1 MSTLKLQIL
10 LGAVDKLTA
19 PLKAVTGQ
27 SRITAKDLADTKAKV
42 RDLEKQ
48 SGQVDGYRTLGKQ
61 IGATRAELTQAQQTA
76 QRMAKELAA
85 TANPTKAMTRELER
99 AKGAVRDLTNK
110 EREMVSRHGA
120 MKAAMQQAGINTRQ
134 LSQHQRQLKSDLT
147 ATTAQLEQQRSK
159 LTQVAAQQ
167 KRIAQVKA
175 NYDKTMAMRGTMAGY
190 GAAGMATGA
199 AGLYKINSIAS
210 VGLDFDAQM
219 SKVQA
224 LTRLQKDSAELAML
238 RQQARDLGASTSF
251 TAMDAAQ
258 AQGFLAMSGFNPK
271 QIKAAM
277 PDMLDLAK
285 ASGVGLDQTAD
296 IASNIL
302 SAFKMEAAQMG
313 RVSDTLA
320 LTMTTSNVDL
330 NMLAETMKYM
340 GPIANKAGMS
350 LEEAA
355 AAAGLLGNIG
365 IQGSNSGTALRAML
379 NRLAGPTSKADK
391 LMKSLGVTTK
401 DASGNMLNIVDI
413 MAQVAKQ
420 TEKMG
425 NADQLAAYKE
435 IFGEEAASGMAE
447 LIGQAGAG
455 GFAKYAAMI
464 RQQSKGVAKE
474 MAAVMGDNA
483 RGDLDNMTSAW
494 EDLNIQMLETQN
506 GPLRGLIQQV
516 TSMTQ
521 AAGAWMRANPELTAT
536 LTKVAAITAVAAA
549 AGGSLLLIVAGL
561 LGPLAMLKFALGGTL
576 VRLGGLFLSTN
587 KTAESMSMFSRIMA
601 LNSRMAAPLL
611 AKWAALGNAIKGLS
625 FAKVGAGMNAMLT
638 TITNLPTKIGAMTAA
653 TWRYITAQ
661 WAASKATA
669 ATKFTSMISGIRAA
683 TAATSAYVAA
693 NGVMGTSMNLLK
705 GAASGTISL
714 LKGGL
719 VGALRLVGQ
728 TIAVVGRLL
737 LMNPIGLLVTAIGL
751 AALTIYRY
759 WEPIKAFFSGFF
771 QGLKEGLGPVAAVFT
786 PAFEAMAGALS
797 PLKPI
802 WDGISSAL
810 GSAWEWVTNLL
821 TPIKT
826 TQQELD
832 GATNAGKRFGLWLGG
847 LGKSFIDVIA
857 DFTKFGADLIDGLI
871 KGISDKWAELKT
883 KIAAMTDLLP
893 DWWNGGSE
901 VKASVGNASTA
912 PAVQAGKEGGF
923 AGFYDKGGLIQ
934 AGKWGIAGENGP
946 EVVKGPA
953 SIISRRHTAAMA
965 SAAMLASMPLAAM
978 QPHQDATRTIR
989 EQVVPAALRQPADT
1003 VRTIREQVMPAELR
1017 HPADTARTIREQVM
1031 PAELRQ
1037 PVEAAQTIREQV
1049 VPAEL
1054 NRPANSYSRP
1064 GPRIVETPK
1073 LAPARGDTN
1082 IHISAPIHIAQQPG
1096 QSSVDVAQE
1105 VRRELDRRERQASAR
1120 TRASLRDNS

>member
-48 SGQVDGYRTLGKQ
+48 SAKIDGFKQLGAQLGVTNANLQAAKDRFEQVKQ
-61 IGATRAELTQAQQTA
+61 TI
-76 QRMAKELAA
+76 AA
-85 TANPTKAMTRELER
+85 TANPTRMMVNEFNKAE
-99 AKGAVRDLTNK
+99 KSVK
-110 EREMVSRHGA
+110 E
-120 MKAAMQQAGINTRQ
+120 
-134 LSQHQRQLKSDLT
+134 LT
-147 ATTAQLEQQRSK
+147 AKQAEMNTKYEGMKLSLQTATMGAKDLAKTQERLKNATAAANEKLKQQRAD
-159 LTQVAAQQ
+159 LDRMAAQQ
-167 KRIAQVKA
+167 KRLAQVKA
-175 NYDKTMAMRGTMAGY
+175 NYDKTMNLRNSMAGH

-224 LTRLQKDSAELAML
+224 LTRLQKGSAELAML

-379 NRLAGPTSKADK
+379 NRLAGPTSKAEK

-425 NADQLAAYKE
+425 NADQLAAFKE

-494 EDLNIQMLETQN
+494 EDLNIQLLETQN

-521 AAGAWMRANPELTAT
+521 AAGVWMRENPELTAT
-536 LTKVAAITAVAAA
+536 ITKVAAIIAVTAAV
-549 AGGSLLLIVAGL
+549 GGGLLLVLAGL
-561 LGPLAMLKFALGGTL
+561 LGPIAALKMGFGMMLTMGG
-576 VRLGGLFLSTN
+576 
-587 KTAESMSMFSRIMA
+587 
-601 LNSRMAAPLL
+601 PLL
-611 AKWAALGNAIKGLS
+611 TVLKGLTMG
-625 FAKVGAGMNAMLT
+625 FVKLGLAILT
-638 TITNLPTKIGAMTAA
+638 TPIGWIIAGIAAIAAAAYLIYKNWDQLGPWFKSTWERCKAA
-653 TWRYITAQ
+653 TGEFWDYLTTLP
-661 WAASKATA
+661 S
-669 ATKFTSMISGIRAA
+669 RA
-683 TAATSAYVAA
+683 
-693 NGVMGTSMNLLK
+693 L
-705 GAASGTISL
+705 
-714 LKGGL
+714 
-719 VGALRLVGQ
+719 
-728 TIAVVGRLL
+728 
-737 LMNPIGLLVTAIGL
+737 
-751 AALTIYRY
+751 
-759 WEPIKAFFSGFF
+759 
-771 QGLKEGLGPVAAVFT
+771 
-786 PAFEAMAGALS
+786 
-797 PLKPI
+797 
-802 WDGISSAL
+802 
-810 GSAWEWVTNLL
+810 
-821 TPIKT
+821 
-826 TQQELD
+826 
-832 GATNAGKRFGLWLGG
+832 NAGKA
-847 LGKSFIDVIA
+847 I
-857 DFTKFGADLIDGLI
+857 IDGLI
-871 KGISDKWAELKT
+871 GGISAKWEELKA
-883 KIAAMTDLLP
+883 KVKSITDILP
-893 DWWNGGSE
+893 DWMKGGSAITAT
-901 VKASVGNASTA
+901 VRQSGYLTGNYNQ
-912 PAVQAGKEGGF
+912 P
-923 AGFYDKGGLIQ
+923 
-934 AGKWGIAGENGP
+934 
-946 EVVKGPA
+946 
-953 SIISRRHTAAMA
+953 AMA
-965 SAAMLASMPLAAM
+965 TGYGPTRY
-978 QPHQDATRTIR
+978 QP
-989 EQVVPAALRQPADT
+989 
-1003 VRTIREQVMPAELR
+1003 
-1017 HPADTARTIREQVM
+1017 
-1031 PAELRQ
+1031 
-1037 PVEAAQTIREQV
+1037 
-1049 VPAEL
+1049 
-1054 NRPANSYSRP
+1054 
-1064 GPRIVETPK
+1064 PK
-1073 LAPARGDTN
+1073 LAPARGGGTTQ
-1082 IHISAPIHIAQQPG
+1082 IHAPISIVQQPG
-1096 QSSVDVAQE
+1096 QSGADVAQE
-1105 VRRELDRRERQASAR
+1105 VSRELDRRERLASAR
-1120 TRASLRDNS
+1120 TRASLRDTN

>member
-48 SGQVDGYRTLGKQ
+48 SGQIDGYRTLGKQ
-61 IGATRAELTQAQQTA
+61 IGATRSELASAQHTA
-76 QRMAKELAA
+76 QRMARELAA
-85 TANPTKAMTRELER
+85 TANPTKAMTRELEK

-134 LSQHQRQLKSDLT
+134 LSQHQRQLKTDLT

-167 KRIAQVKA
+167 KRLAQVKA
-175 NYDKTMAMRGTMAGY
+175 NYDKTMSMRGTMAGY

-224 LTRLQKDSAELAML
+224 LTRLQKGSAELAML

-251 TAMDAAQ
+251 TAMDAAGG
-258 AQGFLAMSGFNPK
+258 QGFLAMAGFTPQN
-271 QIKAAM
+271 IKAAM
-277 PDMLDLAK
+277 PGILDMAK
-285 ASGVGLDQTAD
+285 AGGMEIARTAD

-302 SAFKMEAAQMG
+302 SGFQLPATEMG
-313 RVSDTLA
+313 RVGDSLVATF
-320 LTMTTSNVDL
+320 TRSNTSL
-330 NMLAETMKYM
+330 EMLGETMKYAA
-340 GPIANKAGMS
+340 PI
-350 LEEAA
+350 
-355 AAAGLLGNIG
+355 AAGLGVDMETVSAMAGKLGDAG
-365 IQGSNSGTALRAML
+365 VQGSMAGTGISAILTRLVKPTKEVRGALDALGVKAKDATGKLRDPLDLLEDIERKTSKMADGGVAYLAAISGQEALKAMIPLVAASKKGADSVRALRDSVYGAT
-379 NRLAGPTSKADK
+379 G
-391 LMKSLGVTTK
+391 
-401 DASGNMLNIVDI
+401 
-413 MAQVAKQ
+413 
-420 TEKMG
+420 
-425 NADQLAAYKE
+425 
-435 IFGEEAASGMAE
+435 EAAEVARVMA
-447 LIGQAGAG
+447 
-455 GFAKYAAMI
+455 
-464 RQQSKGVAKE
+464 
-474 MAAVMGDNA
+474 DNA
-483 RGDLDNMTSAW
+483 RGDIDGLTSAW
-494 EDLNIQMLETQN
+494 QDLNIELMTSQN
-506 GPLRGLIQQV
+506 GPLRGLIQQI
-516 TSMTQ
+516 TAMTR
-521 AAGAWMRANPELTAT
+521 GVGEWMRKNPELTAT
-536 LTKVAAITAVAAA
+536 IAKVAAITAVTAA

-901 VKASVGNASTA
+901 VKASVENASTA

-923 AGFYDKGGLIQ
+923 AGFYDKGGLIP

>member
-1 MSTLKLQIL
+1 
-10 LGAVDKLTA
+10 
-19 PLKAVTGQ
+19 
-27 SRITAKDLADTKAKV
+27 
-42 RDLEKQ
+42 
-48 SGQVDGYRTLGKQ
+48 
-61 IGATRAELTQAQQTA
+61 
-76 QRMAKELAA
+76 MAKELAA

-521 AAGAWMRANPELTAT
+521 AAGAWMRANPELTAI

-901 VKASVGNASTA
+901 VKASVENASTA

-923 AGFYDKGGLIQ
+923 AGFYDKGGLIP